1 MTQRARSGLL
11 LALSVSAVAATLSV
25 TPVHAAGSSSPEL
38 RWRPCAQEDG
48 PAGQECAELSVPLDY
63 GKPDGPRTRLGV
75 SRVLSDRPEARR
87 GTLIVIPGGPGGSG
101 TQRLTQ
107 KGKAL
112 QKELEGAYDLIA
124 LDPRGIGGSDRT
136 GCGLSDEDRDLVN
149 LRPWPG
155 PGGDVS
161 DSVRRARRIAD
172 ACARDGGPLLRS
184 MSTANEARDIDS
196 FRKALGEEKL
206 SAYASSYGTYV
217 AAQYAQK
224 YPDRTDRWVLDSNG
238 DPDPKRVGRGWSA
251 NLSPAMEQ
259 RFPDFARWAA
269 DPAREKEGPAD
280 GDGLRLARRAGDV
293 RPMVIALAERLD
305 RHPKPTTTPGKP
317 LTGNRLRQALQLAM
331 YSDRAFADTAQ
342 LIKDADD
349 SRATPVLPAA
359 LAGSVPEHEAAV
371 TVSTICNDVRWPR
384 RSIPAAARDVAADRA
399 RYPLTGGMPAGVF
412 ACAFWKWAPAEEP
425 TRITSDGPSNILM
438 IQNLRDPATPYFG
451 ALKMRE
457 ALGQRARLVSVD
469 AGGHGV
475 YLGNGN
481 ACGDRKVTDF
491 LRTGKRPGKDMVC
504 AG

>member
-25 TPVHAAGSSSPEL
+25 TPAQAAGSSSPEL
-38 RWRPCAQEDG
+38 RWRPCAQEGG

-63 GKPDGPRTRLGV
+63 GRPDGPRTRLGV

-101 TQRLTQ
+101 TQRLAQ

-112 QKELEGAYDLIA
+112 QKELRGAYDLVA
-124 LDPRGIGGSDRT
+124 LDPRGLGGSDRT
-136 GCGLSDEDRDLVN
+136 GCGLSDEERDIVN

-155 PGGDVS
+155 VGGDLS
-161 DSVRRARRIAD
+161 DSVRRARHIAD

-184 MSTANEARDIDS
+184 MSTANEVRDIET
-196 FRKALGEEKL
+196 FRQALGEEKL
-206 SAYASSYGTYV
+206 SAHGTSYGTYV

-224 YPDRTDRWVLDSNG
+224 YPTRTDRWVLDSSG
-238 DPDPKRVGRGWSA
+238 DPDPKRVARGWSA
-251 NLSPAMEQ
+251 NMAPALEQ

-269 DPAREKEGPAD
+269 DPAREKDGPEGQ
-280 GDGLRLARRAGDV
+280 GGLRLAREPGDV
-293 RPMVIALAERLD
+293 RPMFLALAERLD
-305 RHPKPTTTPGKP
+305 HHPKPTTTPGKA
-317 LTGNRLRQALQLAM
+317 LTGNRLRQALQMAL
-331 YSDRAFADTAQ
+331 YSDGAFADVAR
-342 LIKDADD
+342 LVKDARDP
-349 SRATPVLPAA
+349 RATPALPSA
-359 LAGSVPEHEAAV
+359 LAGAVPEHEAAV
-371 TVSTICNDVRWPR
+371 TVATVCNDVRWPR
-384 RSIPAAARDVAADRA
+384 SIPATARAVAADRA
-399 RYPLTGGMPAGVF
+399 RYPLTAGMPVGVF
-412 ACAFWKWAPAEEP
+412 PCAFWKWAPAEEP
-425 TRITSDGPSNILM
+425 TRITSEGPSNILM
-438 IQNLRDPATPYFG
+438 IQNLRDPSTPHFG

-491 LRTGKRPGKDMVC
+491 LRTGKRPGRDVVC